1 MNHRAYLALAIP
13 LTISTMTTPLLG
25 AVDTAVVGQ
34 LPDPAYI
41 GGVAVGT
48 LIFNTLYWVFG
59 FLRVSTSAF
68 AAQAN
73 GASDPVQGVLA
84 LSRPFL
90 LAVIVG
96 ICFILLQ
103 WPIEYGAL
111 LLISPDS
118 DVSRFAAEYFRIRI
132 WGAPFTLMNY
142 VILGWL
148 MGMAKIKESLFLQVL
163 MNVLNMILAILFVHV
178 FSFAVKGVATA
189 ALIAEVTAF
198 VLGLVIVLKASGFEW
213 KIPSIQELIDIQ
225 SMKKMFNVNKDLFIR
240 TICLLVVIN
249 MFTAKGASF
258 GTTFL
263 AANAVLFQIHYI
275 MAYFFEGL
283 ANASSIL
290 VGKAVGSN
298 DKDLYKK
305 TLTLSKQWSVITAFL
320 IACIYGLFQ
329 EQIIG
334 LFTNLPNVIDLSIE
348 YGTWL
353 IIYPFAACFG
363 LVIYGVFTGAT
374 EIAPVRNS
382 MFYAMIVYIIIQITA
397 TPIWHNHG
405 LWLAFIIYT
414 IGRSGFLI
422 MYTPRL
428 NKKLFHLVQGDRS
441 HGSPLKDHEDSPA
454 SQ

>member
-1 MNHRAYLALAIP
+1 MNHRTYLTLAIP

-34 LPDPAYI
+34 LSAPAYI
-41 GGVAVGT
+41 AGVAVGT

-73 GASDPVQGVLA
+73 GASDPDQGVLA

-90 LAVIVG
+90 LALIVG
-96 ICFILLQ
+96 VLFILLQ
-103 WPIEYGAL
+103 WPIEHTAL
-111 LLISPDS
+111 LVISPDA
-118 DVSRFAAEYFRIRI
+118 DVSRFAVEYFRIRI

-148 MGMAKIKESLFLQVL
+148 MGMAKIRESLCLQIL
-163 MNVLNMILAILFVHV
+163 TNVLNMLLAILFVHV
-178 FSFAVKGVATA
+178 FSFDVQGVATA
-189 ALIAEVTAF
+189 TLIAEVTAF
-198 VLGLVIVLKASGFEW
+198 ILGLFIILKVSPFKW
-213 KIPSIQELIDIQ
+213 KMPSIQALIDTN
-225 SMKKMFNVNKDLFIR
+225 STKRMFNVNKDLFIR

-258 GTTFL
+258 GTEFL

-275 MAYFFEGL
+275 MAYFFDGF

-298 DKDLYKK
+298 DKELFKK
-305 TLTLSKQWSVITAFL
+305 TLTLSRQWSIITAVI
-320 IACIYGLFQ
+320 IASLYALFQ
-329 EQIIG
+329 KQVIG
-334 LFTNLPNVIDLSIE
+334 LFTNLPDVIELSLA
-348 YGTWL
+348 YGVWL
-353 IIYPFAACFG
+353 IIYPFVACFG
-363 LVIYGVFTGAT
+363 LVLYGVFTGAT
-374 EIAPVRNS
+374 EIVPVRNS
-382 MFYAMIVYIIIQITA
+382 MIYAMVIYIIIQITA

-414 IGRSGFLI
+414 IGRSGFLV

-428 NKKLFHLVQGDRS
+428 NKKLVE
-441 HGSPLKDHEDSPA
+441 LKGEG
-454 SQ
+454 

>member
-1 MNHRAYLALAIP
+1 MNHRTYLTLAIP

-34 LPDPAYI
+34 LSAPAYI
-41 GGVAVGT
+41 AGVAVGT

-73 GASDPVQGVLA
+73 GASDPDQGVLA

-90 LAVIVG
+90 LALIVG
-96 ICFILLQ
+96 VLFILLQ
-103 WPIEYGAL
+103 WPIEHTAL
-111 LLISPDS
+111 LVISPDV
-118 DVSRFAAEYFRIRI
+118 DVSRFAVEYFRIRI

-148 MGMAKIKESLFLQVL
+148 MGMAKIRESLCLQIL
-163 MNVLNMILAILFVHV
+163 TNVLNMLLAILFVHV
-178 FSFAVKGVATA
+178 FSFDVQGVATA
-189 ALIAEVTAF
+189 TLIAEVTAF
-198 VLGLVIVLKASGFEW
+198 ILGLFIILKVSPFKW
-213 KIPSIQELIDIQ
+213 KMPSIQALIDTN
-225 SMKKMFNVNKDLFIR
+225 STKRMFNVNKDLFIR

-258 GTTFL
+258 GTEFL

-275 MAYFFEGL
+275 MAYFFDGF

-298 DKDLYKK
+298 DKELFKK
-305 TLTLSKQWSVITAFL
+305 TLTLSRKWSIITAVI
-320 IACIYGLFQ
+320 IASLYALFQ
-329 EQIIG
+329 KQVIG
-334 LFTNLPNVIDLSIE
+334 LFTNLPDVIELSLT
-348 YGTWL
+348 YGVWL
-353 IIYPFAACFG
+353 IIYPFVACFG
-363 LVIYGVFTGAT
+363 LVLYGVFTGAT

-382 MFYAMIVYIIIQITA
+382 MIYAMVVYIIIQITA

-414 IGRSGFLI
+414 IGRSGFLV

-428 NKKLFHLVQGDRS
+428 NKKLVE
-441 HGSPLKDHEDSPA
+441 LKGEG
-454 SQ
+454 

>member
-1 MNHRAYLALAIP
+1 MNHRTYLTLAIP

-34 LPDPAYI
+34 LPAPAYI

-73 GASDPVQGVLA
+73 GASDPDQGVLA

-96 ICFILLQ
+96 VLFILLQ
-103 WPIEYGAL
+103 WPIEHAAL
-111 LLISPDS
+111 LVISPDA
-118 DVSRFAAEYFRIRI
+118 DVSRFAVEYFRIRI

-148 MGMAKIKESLFLQVL
+148 MGMAKIKESLCLQIL
-163 MNVLNMILAILFVHV
+163 TNVLNMLLAILFVHV
-178 FSFAVKGVATA
+178 FSFDVQGVATA
-189 ALIAEVTAF
+189 TLIAEVTAF
-198 VLGLVIVLKASGFEW
+198 ILGVFIILKASPFKW
-213 KIPSIQELIDIQ
+213 KMPSIQALMDTN

-258 GTTFL
+258 GTEFL

-275 MAYFFEGL
+275 MAYFFDGF

-298 DKDLYKK
+298 DKELYKK
-305 TLTLSKQWSVITAFL
+305 ILTLSRQWSVITAVT
-320 IACIYGLFQ
+320 IASLYALFQ
-329 EQIIG
+329 EQVIG
-334 LFTNLPNVIDLSIE
+334 LFTNLPDVIELSLT
-348 YGTWL
+348 YGVWL
-353 IIYPFAACFG
+353 IIYPFVACFG
-363 LVIYGVFTGAT
+363 LVLYGVFTGAT

-382 MFYAMIVYIIIQITA
+382 MIYAMIVYIIIQITA

-414 IGRSGFLI
+414 MGRSGFLV
-422 MYTPRL
+422 MYTPQL
-428 NKKLFHLVQGDRS
+428 NKKLLQ
-441 HGSPLKDHEDSPA
+441 LKGEG
-454 SQ
+454 

>member
-1 MNHRAYLALAIP
+1 MNHRTYLTLAIP

-34 LPDPAYI
+34 LSAPAYI
-41 GGVAVGT
+41 AGVAVGT

-73 GASDPVQGVLA
+73 GASDPDQGVLA

-90 LAVIVG
+90 LALIVG
-96 ICFILLQ
+96 MLFILLQ
-103 WPIEYGAL
+103 WPIEHAAL
-111 LLISPDS
+111 LVISPDA
-118 DVSRFAAEYFRIRI
+118 DVSRFAVEYFRIRI
-132 WGAPFTLMNY
+132 WGAPFILMNY

-148 MGMAKIKESLFLQVL
+148 MGMAKIKESLCLQIL
-163 MNVLNMILAILFVHV
+163 TNVLNMLLAILFVHV
-178 FSFAVKGVATA
+178 FSFDVQGVATA
-189 ALIAEVTAF
+189 TLIAEVTAF
-198 VLGLVIVLKASGFEW
+198 ILGLFIILKVSPFKW
-213 KIPSIQELIDIQ
+213 KMPSIQALIDTN
-225 SMKKMFNVNKDLFIR
+225 STKRMFNVNKDLFIR

-258 GTTFL
+258 GTEFI

-275 MAYFFEGL
+275 MAYFFDGF

-298 DKDLYKK
+298 DKELFKK
-305 TLTLSKQWSVITAFL
+305 TLTLSRQWSIITAVI
-320 IACIYGLFQ
+320 IASLYALFQ
-329 EQIIG
+329 KQVVG
-334 LFTNLPNVIDLSIE
+334 LFTNLPDVIELSLT
-348 YGTWL
+348 YGVWL
-353 IIYPFAACFG
+353 IIYPFVACFG
-363 LVIYGVFTGAT
+363 LVLYGVFTGAT

-382 MFYAMIVYIIIQITA
+382 MIYAMVVYIIIQITA

-414 IGRSGFLI
+414 IGRSGFLV

-428 NKKLFHLVQGDRS
+428 NKKLVE
-441 HGSPLKDHEDSPA
+441 LKGEG
-454 SQ
+454 

>member
-1 MNHRAYLALAIP
+1 MNHRTYLTLAIP

-34 LPDPAYI
+34 LSAPAYI
-41 GGVAVGT
+41 AGVAVGT

-73 GASDPVQGVLA
+73 GASDPDQGVLA

-90 LAVIVG
+90 LALIVG
-96 ICFILLQ
+96 MLFILLQ
-103 WPIEYGAL
+103 WPIEHAAL
-111 LLISPDS
+111 LVISPDA
-118 DVSRFAAEYFRIRI
+118 DVSRFAVEYFRIRI

-148 MGMAKIKESLFLQVL
+148 MGMAKIKESLCLQIL
-163 MNVLNMILAILFVHV
+163 TNVLNMLLAILFVHV
-178 FSFAVKGVATA
+178 FSFDVQGVATA
-189 ALIAEVTAF
+189 TLIAEVTAF
-198 VLGLVIVLKASGFEW
+198 ILGLFIILKVSPFKW
-213 KIPSIQELIDIQ
+213 KMPSIQALIDTN
-225 SMKKMFNVNKDLFIR
+225 STKRMFNVNKDLFIR

-258 GTTFL
+258 GTEFL

-275 MAYFFEGL
+275 MAYFFDGF

-298 DKDLYKK
+298 DKELFKK
-305 TLTLSKQWSVITAFL
+305 TLTLSRQWSIITAVI
-320 IACIYGLFQ
+320 IASLYALFQ
-329 EQIIG
+329 KQVVG
-334 LFTNLPNVIDLSIE
+334 LFTNLPDVIELSLT
-348 YGTWL
+348 YGVWL
-353 IIYPFAACFG
+353 IIYPFVACFG
-363 LVIYGVFTGAT
+363 LVLYGVFTGAT

-382 MFYAMIVYIIIQITA
+382 MIYAMVVYIIIQITA

-414 IGRSGFLI
+414 IGRSGFLV

-428 NKKLFHLVQGDRS
+428 NKKLVE
-441 HGSPLKDHEDSPA
+441 LKGEG
-454 SQ
+454 

>member
-1 MNHRAYLALAIP
+1 MNHRAYLTLAIP

-34 LPDPAYI
+34 LPAPAYI

-73 GASDPVQGVLA
+73 GASDPDQGVLA
-84 LSRPFL
+84 LCRPFL

-96 ICFILLQ
+96 MLFILLQ
-103 WPIEYGAL
+103 WPIEHAAL
-111 LLISPDS
+111 LVISPDA
-118 DVSRFAAEYFRIRI
+118 DVSRFAVEYFRIRI

-148 MGMAKIKESLFLQVL
+148 MGLAKIKEALCLQIL
-163 MNVLNMILAILFVHV
+163 TNVLNMLLAILFVHV
-178 FSFAVKGVATA
+178 FSFDVQGVATA
-189 ALIAEVTAF
+189 TLIAEISAF
-198 VLGLVIVLKASGFEW
+198 ILGVFIVLKASSFEW
-213 KIPSIQELIDIQ
+213 KMPSIQSLMDTQ
-225 SMKKMFNVNKDLFIR
+225 SVKRMFNVNKDLFIR
-240 TICLLVVIN
+240 TICLLIVIN

-258 GTTFL
+258 GTEFL

-275 MAYFFEGL
+275 MAYLFDGF

-298 DKDLYKK
+298 DKELYKK
-305 TLTLSKQWSVITAFL
+305 TLTLSRQWSIITAFVISSL
-320 IACIYGLFQ
+320 YTFFQ
-329 EQIIG
+329 EPIIG
-334 LFTNLPNVIDLSIE
+334 LFTNLPSVIEISLK
-348 YGTWL
+348 YGPWL
-353 IIYPFAACFG
+353 IVYPFAACFG

-382 MFYAMIVYIIIQITA
+382 MIYATILYIIIQLTI

-405 LWLAFIIYT
+405 LWLAFITYT
-414 IGRSGFLI
+414 IGRSVFLI
-422 MYTPRL
+422 MYIPRL
-428 NKKLFHLVQGDRS
+428 NKKLLQSKELTVF
-441 HGSPLKDHEDSPA
+441 
-454 SQ
+454 

>member
-1 MNHRAYLALAIP
+1 
-13 LTISTMTTPLLG
+13 MTTPLLG

-34 LPDPAYI
+34 LSAPAYI
-41 GGVAVGT
+41 AGVAVGT

-73 GASDPVQGVLA
+73 GASDPDQGVLA

-90 LAVIVG
+90 LALIVG
-96 ICFILLQ
+96 MLFILLQ
-103 WPIEYGAL
+103 WPIEHAAL
-111 LLISPDS
+111 LVISPDA
-118 DVSRFAAEYFRIRI
+118 DVSRFAVEYFRIRI
-132 WGAPFTLMNY
+132 WGAPFILMNY

-148 MGMAKIKESLFLQVL
+148 MGMAKIKESLCLQIL
-163 MNVLNMILAILFVHV
+163 TNVLNMLLAILFVHV
-178 FSFAVKGVATA
+178 FSFDVQGVATA
-189 ALIAEVTAF
+189 TLIAEVTAF
-198 VLGLVIVLKASGFEW
+198 ILGLFIILKVSPFKW
-213 KIPSIQELIDIQ
+213 KMPSIQALIDTN
-225 SMKKMFNVNKDLFIR
+225 STKRMFNVNKDLFIR

-258 GTTFL
+258 GTEFL

-275 MAYFFEGL
+275 MAYFFDGF

-298 DKDLYKK
+298 DKELFKK
-305 TLTLSKQWSVITAFL
+305 TLTLSRQWSIITAVI
-320 IACIYGLFQ
+320 IASLYALFQ
-329 EQIIG
+329 KQVVG
-334 LFTNLPNVIDLSIE
+334 LFTNLPDVIELSLT
-348 YGTWL
+348 YGVWL
-353 IIYPFAACFG
+353 IIYPFVACFG
-363 LVIYGVFTGAT
+363 LVLYGVFTGAT

-382 MFYAMIVYIIIQITA
+382 MIYAMVVYIIIQITA

-414 IGRSGFLI
+414 IGRSGFLV

-428 NKKLFHLVQGDRS
+428 NKKLVE
-441 HGSPLKDHEDSPA
+441 LKGEG
-454 SQ
+454 

>member
-13 LTISTMTTPLLG
+13 LTISTMTQPLLG

-73 GASDPVQGVLA
+73 GASDPVQEVLA
-84 LSRPFL
+84 LSRPFA
-90 LAVIVG
+90 LALIVG
-96 ICFILLQ
+96 LIFILLQ
-103 WPIEYGAL
+103 WPIEYAAL
-111 LLISPDS
+111 SLIAPES
-118 DVSRFAAEYFRIRI
+118 DVSQFAAEYFRIRI

-148 MGMAKIKESLFLQVL
+148 MGMAKIKESLFLQVM
-163 MNVLNMILAILFVHV
+163 MNVLNMILAILFAHV
-178 FSFAVKGVATA
+178 FSFAVKGVAIAT
-189 ALIAEVTAF
+189 LISEMTAF
-198 VLGLVIVLKASGFEW
+198 LIGVMIVWKALPFKW
-213 KIPSIQELIDIQ
+213 KVPSVQSLIDTE
-225 SMKKMFNVNKDLFIR
+225 SMKKMFHVNKDLFIR

-258 GTTFL
+258 GTEFL

-275 MAYFFEGL
+275 MAYFFDGF

-298 DKDLYKK
+298 DEKLYKK
-305 TLTLSKQWSVITAFL
+305 ALTLSWQWSL
-320 IACIYGLFQ
+320 IIALIIASTYGLFQ

-334 LFTNLPNVIDLSIE
+334 LFTNLSSVIELSSK

-353 IIYPFAACFG
+353 IIYPIVACFG

-382 MFYAMIVYIIIQITA
+382 MFYAMIVFIIVQITV
-397 TPIWHNHG
+397 TPVWHNHG
-405 LWLAFIIYT
+405 LWLAFIVYT
-414 IGRSGFLI
+414 IGRSAFLV
-422 MYTPRL
+422 MYIPRL
-428 NKKLFHLVQGDRS
+428 NNKVLQQG
-441 HGSPLKDHEDSPA
+441 GS
-454 SQ
+454 

>member
-1 MNHRAYLALAIP
+1 MNHRTYLTLAIP

-34 LPDPAYI
+34 LPAPAYI

-73 GASDPVQGVLA
+73 GASDPDQGVLA

-90 LAVIVG
+90 LAIIVG
-96 ICFILLQ
+96 MFFILLQ
-103 WPIEYGAL
+103 WPIEHAAL
-111 LLISPDS
+111 LVISPDA
-118 DVSRFAAEYFRIRI
+118 DVSRFAVEYFRIRI

-148 MGMAKIKESLFLQVL
+148 MGMAKIKESLCLQIL
-163 MNVLNMILAILFVHV
+163 TNVLNMLLAILFVHV
-178 FSFAVKGVATA
+178 FSFDVQGVATA
-189 ALIAEVTAF
+189 TLIAEITAF
-198 VLGLVIVLKASGFEW
+198 ILGLFIILKASPFKW
-213 KIPSIQELIDIQ
+213 KMPSIQALMDAN
-225 SMKKMFNVNKDLFIR
+225 SMKRMFNVNKDLFIR
-240 TICLLVVIN
+240 TICLLIVIN

-258 GTTFL
+258 GTEFL

-275 MAYFFEGL
+275 MAYFFDGF

-298 DKDLYKK
+298 DKALFKK
-305 TLTLSKQWSVITAFL
+305 IFTLSRQWSVITAVI
-320 IACIYGLFQ
+320 IASLYALFQ
-329 EQIIG
+329 GQVIR
-334 LFTNLPNVIDLSIE
+334 LFTNLPNVIELSLT
-348 YGTWL
+348 YGVWL
-353 IIYPFAACFG
+353 IIYPFVACFG
-363 LVIYGVFTGAT
+363 LVLYGVFTGAT

-382 MFYAMIVYIIIQITA
+382 MIYAMIVYMIIQIAA

-414 IGRSGFLI
+414 IGRSGFLV

-428 NKKLFHLVQGDRS
+428 NKKLLQ
-441 HGSPLKDHEDSPA
+441 LKEEI
-454 SQ
+454 

>member
-1 MNHRAYLALAIP
+1 MNHRTYLTLAIP

-34 LPDPAYI
+34 LSAPAYI
-41 GGVAVGT
+41 AGVAVGT

-73 GASDPVQGVLA
+73 GASDPDQGVLA

-90 LAVIVG
+90 LALIVG
-96 ICFILLQ
+96 MLFILLQ
-103 WPIEYGAL
+103 WPIEHAAL
-111 LLISPDS
+111 LVISPDA
-118 DVSRFAAEYFRIRI
+118 DVSRFAVEYFRIRI
-132 WGAPFTLMNY
+132 WGAPFILMNY

-148 MGMAKIKESLFLQVL
+148 MGMAKIKESLCLQIL
-163 MNVLNMILAILFVHV
+163 TNVLNMLLAILFVHV
-178 FSFAVKGVATA
+178 FSFDVQGVATA
-189 ALIAEVTAF
+189 TLIAEVTAF
-198 VLGLVIVLKASGFEW
+198 ILGLFIILKVSPFKW
-213 KIPSIQELIDIQ
+213 KMPSIQALIDTN
-225 SMKKMFNVNKDLFIR
+225 STKRMFNVNKDLFIR

-258 GTTFL
+258 GTEFL

-275 MAYFFEGL
+275 MAYFFDGF

-298 DKDLYKK
+298 DKELFKK
-305 TLTLSKQWSVITAFL
+305 TLTLSRQWSIITAVI
-320 IACIYGLFQ
+320 IASLYALFQ
-329 EQIIG
+329 KQVVG
-334 LFTNLPNVIDLSIE
+334 LFTNLPDVIELSLT
-348 YGTWL
+348 YGVWL
-353 IIYPFAACFG
+353 IIYPFVACFG
-363 LVIYGVFTGAT
+363 LVLYGVFTGAT

-382 MFYAMIVYIIIQITA
+382 MIYAMVVYIIIQITA

-414 IGRSGFLI
+414 IGRSGFLV

-428 NKKLFHLVQGDRS
+428 NKNW
-441 HGSPLKDHEDSPA
+441 
-454 SQ
+454 

>member
-73 GASDPVQGVLA
+73 GASDPAQGVLA

-90 LAVIVG
+90 IAVIVG

-103 WPIEYGAL
+103 WPIEYAAL
-111 LLISPDS
+111 TMIAPDS
-118 DVSRFAAEYFRIRI
+118 DVSRFAVEYFRIRI

-148 MGMAKIKESLFLQVL
+148 MGMAKIKESLFLQVF
-163 MNVLNMILAILFVHV
+163 MNVLNMSLAILFVHV

-189 ALIAEVTAF
+189 TLIAEITAF
-198 VLGLVIVLKASGFEW
+198 ILGLFIVFKASPFKW
-213 KIPSIQELIDIQ
+213 KIPSIQTLIDTQ
-225 SMKKMFNVNKDLFIR
+225 SMKKMVNVNKDLFIR

-258 GTTFL
+258 GTEFL

-275 MAYFFEGL
+275 MAYFFDGF

-298 DKDLYKK
+298 DKKSYKK
-305 TLTLSKQWSVITAFL
+305 ILSLSRQWSVITAFI
-320 IACIYGLFQ
+320 IASIYGLLQ
-329 EQIIG
+329 EQIIE
-334 LFTNLPNVIDLSIE
+334 LFTNLPSVIELSTK
-348 YGTWL
+348 YGVWL

-382 MFYAMIVYIIIQITA
+382 MIYAMIIYIIIQITV

-414 IGRSGFLI
+414 IGRSGFLVL
-422 MYTPRL
+422 YTPRL
-428 NKKLFHLVQGDRS
+428 NKKLWHLKEGV
-441 HGSPLKDHEDSPA
+441 
-454 SQ
+454 

>member
-1 MNHRAYLALAIP
+1 MNHRTYLTLAIP

-34 LPDPAYI
+34 LPAPAYI
-41 GGVAVGT
+41 AGVAVGT

-73 GASDPVQGVLA
+73 GANNPDQGVLA

-96 ICFILLQ
+96 MLFILLQ
-103 WPIEYGAL
+103 RPIERAAL
-111 LLISPDS
+111 LVISPDS
-118 DVSRFAAEYFRIRI
+118 YVSRFTVEYFRIRI

-148 MGMAKIKESLFLQVL
+148 MGMAKIKESLCLQIL
-163 MNVLNMILAILFVHV
+163 TNVLNMVLAILFVHV
-178 FSFAVKGVATA
+178 FSFDVQGVATA
-189 ALIAEVTAF
+189 TLIAEVTAF
-198 VLGLVIVLKASGFEW
+198 ILGLVIILKASPFKW
-213 KIPSIQELIDIQ
+213 KMPSIQALMDTDA
-225 SMKKMFNVNKDLFIR
+225 MKRMFNVNKDLFIR

-258 GTTFL
+258 GTEFL

-275 MAYFFEGL
+275 MAYFFDGF

-298 DKDLYKK
+298 DKELYKK
-305 TLTLSKQWSVITAFL
+305 ILTLSRQWSVITAVT
-320 IACIYGLFQ
+320 IASLYALFQ
-329 EQIIG
+329 EQVIG
-334 LFTNLPNVIDLSIE
+334 LFTNLPDVIELSLT
-348 YGTWL
+348 YGVWL
-353 IIYPFAACFG
+353 IIYPFVACFG
-363 LVIYGVFTGAT
+363 LVLYGVFTGAT

-382 MFYAMIVYIIIQITA
+382 MIYAMVVYIIIQITA

-414 IGRSGFLI
+414 IGRSGFLV

-428 NKKLFHLVQGDRS
+428 NKKLLE
-441 HGSPLKDHEDSPA
+441 LKGEG
-454 SQ
+454 

>member
-1 MNHRAYLALAIP
+1 MNHRTYLTLAIP

-34 LPDPAYI
+34 LSAPAYI
-41 GGVAVGT
+41 AGVAVGT

-73 GASDPVQGVLA
+73 GASDPDQGVLA

-90 LAVIVG
+90 LALIVG
-96 ICFILLQ
+96 MLFILLQ
-103 WPIEYGAL
+103 WPIEHAAL
-111 LLISPDS
+111 LVISPDA
-118 DVSRFAAEYFRIRI
+118 DVSRFAVEYFRIRI
-132 WGAPFTLMNY
+132 WGAPFILMNY

-148 MGMAKIKESLFLQVL
+148 MGMAKIKESLCLQIL
-163 MNVLNMILAILFVHV
+163 TNVLNMLLAILFVHV
-178 FSFAVKGVATA
+178 FSFDVQGVATA
-189 ALIAEVTAF
+189 TLIAEVTAF
-198 VLGLVIVLKASGFEW
+198 ILGLFIILKVSPFKW
-213 KIPSIQELIDIQ
+213 KMPSIQALIDTN
-225 SMKKMFNVNKDLFIR
+225 STKRMFNVNKDLFIR

-258 GTTFL
+258 GTEFL

-275 MAYFFEGL
+275 MAYFFDGF

-298 DKDLYKK
+298 DKELFKK
-305 TLTLSKQWSVITAFL
+305 TLTLSRQWSIITAVI
-320 IACIYGLFQ
+320 IASLYVLFQ
-329 EQIIG
+329 KQVIG
-334 LFTNLPNVIDLSIE
+334 LFTNLPDVIELSLT
-348 YGTWL
+348 YGVWL
-353 IIYPFAACFG
+353 IIYPFVACFG
-363 LVIYGVFTGAT
+363 LVLYGVFTGAT

-382 MFYAMIVYIIIQITA
+382 MIYAMVVYIIIQITA

-414 IGRSGFLI
+414 IGRSGFLV

-428 NKKLFHLVQGDRS
+428 NKKLVE
-441 HGSPLKDHEDSPA
+441 LKGEG
-454 SQ
+454 

>member
-1 MNHRAYLALAIP
+1 MNHRTYLTLAIP

-34 LPDPAYI
+34 LSAPAYI
-41 GGVAVGT
+41 AGVAVGT

-73 GASDPVQGVLA
+73 GASDPDQGVLA

-90 LAVIVG
+90 LALIVG
-96 ICFILLQ
+96 MLFILLQ
-103 WPIEYGAL
+103 WPIEHAAL
-111 LLISPDS
+111 LVISPDA
-118 DVSRFAAEYFRIRI
+118 DVSRFAVEYFRIRI
-132 WGAPFTLMNY
+132 WGAPFILMNY

-148 MGMAKIKESLFLQVL
+148 MGMAKVKESLCLQIL
-163 MNVLNMILAILFVHV
+163 TNVLNMLLAILFVHV
-178 FSFAVKGVATA
+178 FSFDVQGVATA
-189 ALIAEVTAF
+189 TLIAEVTAF
-198 VLGLVIVLKASGFEW
+198 ILGLFIILKVSPFKW
-213 KIPSIQELIDIQ
+213 KMPSIQALIDTN
-225 SMKKMFNVNKDLFIR
+225 STKRMFNVNKDLFIR

-258 GTTFL
+258 GTEFL

-275 MAYFFEGL
+275 MAYFFDGF

-298 DKDLYKK
+298 DKELFKK
-305 TLTLSKQWSVITAFL
+305 TLTLSRQWSIITAVI
-320 IACIYGLFQ
+320 IASLYALFQ
-329 EQIIG
+329 KQVVG
-334 LFTNLPNVIDLSIE
+334 LFTNLPDVIELSLT
-348 YGTWL
+348 YGVWL
-353 IIYPFAACFG
+353 IIYPFVACFG
-363 LVIYGVFTGAT
+363 LVLYGVFTGAT

-382 MFYAMIVYIIIQITA
+382 MIYAMVVYIIIQITA

-414 IGRSGFLI
+414 IGRSGFLV

-428 NKKLFHLVQGDRS
+428 NKKLVE
-441 HGSPLKDHEDSPA
+441 LKGEG
-454 SQ
+454 

>member
-1 MNHRAYLALAIP
+1 MNHRTYLTLAIP

-34 LPDPAYI
+34 LSAPAYI
-41 GGVAVGT
+41 AGVAVGT

-73 GASDPVQGVLA
+73 GASDPDQGVLA

-90 LAVIVG
+90 LALIVG
-96 ICFILLQ
+96 MLFILLQ
-103 WPIEYGAL
+103 WPIEHAAL
-111 LLISPDS
+111 LVISPDA
-118 DVSRFAAEYFRIRI
+118 DVSRFAVEYFRIRI
-132 WGAPFTLMNY
+132 WGAPFILMNY

-148 MGMAKIKESLFLQVL
+148 MGMAKIKESLCLQIL
-163 MNVLNMILAILFVHV
+163 TNVLNMLLAILFVHV
-178 FSFAVKGVATA
+178 FSFDVQGVATA
-189 ALIAEVTAF
+189 TLIAEVTAF
-198 VLGLVIVLKASGFEW
+198 ILGLFIILKVSPFKW
-213 KIPSIQELIDIQ
+213 KMPSIQALIDTN
-225 SMKKMFNVNKDLFIR
+225 STKRMFNVNKDLFIR

-258 GTTFL
+258 GTEFL

-275 MAYFFEGL
+275 MAYFFDGF

-298 DKDLYKK
+298 DKELFKK
-305 TLTLSKQWSVITAFL
+305 TLTLSRQWSIITAVI
-320 IACIYGLFQ
+320 IASLYALFQ
-329 EQIIG
+329 KQVVG
-334 LFTNLPNVIDLSIE
+334 LFTNLPDVIELSLT
-348 YGTWL
+348 YGVWL
-353 IIYPFAACFG
+353 IIYPFVACFG
-363 LVIYGVFTGAT
+363 LVLYGVFTGAT

-382 MFYAMIVYIIIQITA
+382 MIYAMVVYIIIQITA

-405 LWLAFIIYT
+405 LWLAFITYT
-414 IGRSGFLI
+414 IGRSGFLV

-428 NKKLFHLVQGDRS
+428 NKKLVE
-441 HGSPLKDHEDSPA
+441 LKGEG
-454 SQ
+454 

>member
-1 MNHRAYLALAIP
+1 
-13 LTISTMTTPLLG
+13 MTTPLLG

-73 GASDPVQGVLA
+73 GASDPAQGVLA

-90 LAVIVG
+90 IAVIVG

-103 WPIEYGAL
+103 WPIEYAAL
-111 LLISPDS
+111 TMIAPDS
-118 DVSRFAAEYFRIRI
+118 DVSRFAVEYFRIRI

-148 MGMAKIKESLFLQVL
+148 MGMAKIKESLFLQVF
-163 MNVLNMILAILFVHV
+163 MNVLNMSLAILFVHV

-189 ALIAEVTAF
+189 TLIAEITAF
-198 VLGLVIVLKASGFEW
+198 VLGLFIVFKASPFKW
-213 KIPSIQELIDIQ
+213 KIPSIQTLIDTQ
-225 SMKKMFNVNKDLFIR
+225 SMKKMVNVNKDLFIR

-258 GTTFL
+258 GTEFL

-275 MAYFFEGL
+275 MAYFFDGF

-298 DKDLYKK
+298 DKKLYKK
-305 TLTLSKQWSVITAFL
+305 TLSLSRQWSVITAFI
-320 IACIYGLFQ
+320 IASIYGLFQ
-329 EQIIG
+329 EQIIE
-334 LFTNLPNVIDLSIE
+334 LFTNLPSVIELSTK
-348 YGTWL
+348 YGAWL

-382 MFYAMIVYIIIQITA
+382 MIYAMIIYIIIQITV

-405 LWLAFIIYT
+405 LWLAFIVYT
-414 IGRSGFLI
+414 IGRSGFLV
-422 MYTPRL
+422 MYTPRI
-428 NKKLFHLVQGDRS
+428 NKKLFQ
-441 HGSPLKDHEDSPA
+441 LKEGV
-454 SQ
+454 

>member
-34 LPDPAYI
+34 LPNPAYI

-73 GASDPVQGVLA
+73 GASDPNQGILA

-90 LAVIVG
+90 LAVVVG

-103 WPIEYGAL
+103 WPIENLAL
-111 LLISPDS
+111 ILFSSDS
-118 DVSRFAAEYFRIRI
+118 DVTKFATEYFRIRI

-163 MNVLNMILAILFVHV
+163 MNVLNMMLAILFVHV
-178 FSFAVKGVATA
+178 FSFAVKGVAAA

-198 VLGLVIVLKASGFEW
+198 ILGLFIILKASPFVW
-213 KIPSIQELIDIQ
+213 RFPSVQDLIDTQ

-258 GTTFL
+258 GTDIL
-263 AANAVLFQIHYI
+263 AANAILFQIHYI
-275 MAYFFEGL
+275 MAYLFEGF
-283 ANASSIL
+283 ANATSIL

-298 DKDLYKK
+298 NQELFKR
-305 TLTLSKQWSVITAFL
+305 TLTLSKQWSVITAVV
-320 IACIYGLFQ
+320 IACVYGLFQ
-329 EQIIG
+329 EQIIA
-334 LFTNLPNVIDLSIE
+334 LFTNLPSIIE
-348 YGTWL
+348 ISTQYGMW
-353 IIYPFAACFG
+353 IILYPFAACFG

-382 MFYAMIVYIIIQITA
+382 MIYAMIVYILLQTTV

-405 LWLAFIIYT
+405 LWLAFIVYT

-422 MYTPRL
+422 IYTPRL
-428 NKKLFHLVQGDRS
+428 NHKLFGTKNMKNAL
-441 HGSPLKDHEDSPA
+441 
-454 SQ
+454 

>member
-1 MNHRAYLALAIP
+1 MNHRTYLTLAIP

-34 LPDPAYI
+34 LSAPAYI
-41 GGVAVGT
+41 AGVAVGT

-73 GASDPVQGVLA
+73 GASDPDQGVLA

-90 LAVIVG
+90 LALIVG
-96 ICFILLQ
+96 MLFILLQ
-103 WPIEYGAL
+103 WPIEHAAL
-111 LLISPDS
+111 LVISPDA
-118 DVSRFAAEYFRIRI
+118 DVSRFAVEYFRIRI
-132 WGAPFTLMNY
+132 WGAPFILMNY

-148 MGMAKIKESLFLQVL
+148 MGMAKIKESLCLQIL
-163 MNVLNMILAILFVHV
+163 TNVLNMLLAILFVHV
-178 FSFAVKGVATA
+178 FSFDVQGVATA
-189 ALIAEVTAF
+189 TLIAEVTAF
-198 VLGLVIVLKASGFEW
+198 ILGLFIILKVSPFKW
-213 KIPSIQELIDIQ
+213 KMPSVQALIDTN
-225 SMKKMFNVNKDLFIR
+225 STKRMFNVNKDLFIR

-258 GTTFL
+258 GTEFL

-275 MAYFFEGL
+275 MAYFFDGF

-298 DKDLYKK
+298 DKELFKK
-305 TLTLSKQWSVITAFL
+305 TLTLSRQWSIITAVI
-320 IACIYGLFQ
+320 IASLYALFQ
-329 EQIIG
+329 KQVVG
-334 LFTNLPNVIDLSIE
+334 LFTNLPDVIELSLT
-348 YGTWL
+348 YGVWL
-353 IIYPFAACFG
+353 IIYPFVACFG
-363 LVIYGVFTGAT
+363 LVLYGVFTGAT

-382 MFYAMIVYIIIQITA
+382 MIYAMVVYIIIQITA

-414 IGRSGFLI
+414 IGRSGFLV
-422 MYTPRL
+422 MCTPRL
-428 NKKLFHLVQGDRS
+428 NKKLVE
-441 HGSPLKDHEDSPA
+441 LKGEG
-454 SQ
+454 

>member
-1 MNHRAYLALAIP
+1 MNHRTYLTLAIP

-34 LPDPAYI
+34 LPAPAYI
-41 GGVAVGT
+41 AGVTVGT

-73 GASDPVQGVLA
+73 GASDPDQGVLA

-96 ICFILLQ
+96 MLFILLQ
-103 WPIEYGAL
+103 WPIERAAL
-111 LLISPDS
+111 LVISPDA
-118 DVSRFAAEYFRIRI
+118 DVSSFAVEYFRIRI

-148 MGMAKIKESLFLQVL
+148 MGMAKIKESLCLQIL
-163 MNVLNMILAILFVHV
+163 TNVLNMVLAILFVHA
-178 FSFAVKGVATA
+178 FSFGVQGVATA
-189 ALIAEVTAF
+189 TLIAEITAF
-198 VLGLVIVLKASGFEW
+198 VLGLFIIVKASPFKW
-213 KIPSIQELIDIQ
+213 KTPSIQALMDTD
-225 SMKKMFNVNKDLFIR
+225 SMKRMFNVNKDLFIR

-258 GTTFL
+258 GTEFL

-275 MAYFFEGL
+275 MAYFFDGF

-290 VGKAVGSN
+290 VGKAVGAN
-298 DKDLYKK
+298 DKGLYKK
-305 TLTLSKQWSVITAFL
+305 TFSLSRQWSIITAFVISSL
-320 IACIYGLFQ
+320 YAFFQ
-329 EQIIG
+329 EPIIG
-334 LFTNLPNVIDLSIE
+334 LFTNLPSVIEISVK

-363 LVIYGVFTGAT
+363 LVLYGVFTGAT

-382 MFYAMIVYIIIQITA
+382 MIYATVLYIIIQLIV

-428 NKKLFHLVQGDRS
+428 NKKMLQ
-441 HGSPLKDHEDSPA
+441 PKELKVS
-454 SQ
+454 

>member
-1 MNHRAYLALAIP
+1 MNHRAYLTLAIP

-73 GASDPVQGVLA
+73 GASDPAQGVLA

-90 LAVIVG
+90 IAIIVG
-96 ICFILLQ
+96 MCFILLQ
-103 WPIEYGAL
+103 WPIEYAAL
-111 LLISPDS
+111 TLIAPDS
-118 DVSRFAAEYFRIRI
+118 DVSKFAVEYFRIRI

-189 ALIAEVTAF
+189 TLIAEIIAF
-198 VLGLVIVLKASGFEW
+198 VLGLFIVFKASPFKW
-213 KIPSIQELIDIQ
+213 KMPSIQTLIDTQ
-225 SMKKMFNVNKDLFIR
+225 SMKKMVNVNKDLFIR

-258 GTTFL
+258 GTEFL

-275 MAYFFEGL
+275 MAYFFDGF

-298 DKDLYKK
+298 DKKLYKK
-305 TLTLSKQWSVITAFL
+305 TLSLSRQWSVITAFT
-320 IACIYGLFQ
+320 IASIYGLFQ
-329 EQIIG
+329 EQIIE
-334 LFTNLPNVIDLSIE
+334 LFTNLPSVIELSTT
-348 YGTWL
+348 YGAWL
-353 IIYPFAACFG
+353 MIYPFAACFG

-382 MFYAMIVYIIIQITA
+382 MIYAMIIYIIIQITV

-414 IGRSGFLI
+414 IGRSGFLVL
-422 MYTPRL
+422 YTPKL
-428 NKKLFHLVQGDRS
+428 NKKLWHLKEGV
-441 HGSPLKDHEDSPA
+441 
-454 SQ
+454 

>member
-1 MNHRAYLALAIP
+1 MNHRTYLTLAIP

-34 LPDPAYI
+34 LPAPAYI

-73 GASDPVQGVLA
+73 GASDPDQGVLA

-96 ICFILLQ
+96 LLFILLQ
-103 WPIEYGAL
+103 WPIEHAAL
-111 LLISPDS
+111 LVISPDA
-118 DVSRFAAEYFRIRI
+118 DVSRFAVEYFRIRI

-148 MGMAKIKESLFLQVL
+148 MGMAKIKESLCLQIL
-163 MNVLNMILAILFVHV
+163 TNVLNMFLAILFVHV
-178 FSFAVKGVATA
+178 FSFDVQGVATA
-189 ALIAEVTAF
+189 TLIAEVTAF
-198 VLGLVIVLKASGFEW
+198 ILGVFIILKASPFKW
-213 KIPSIQELIDIQ
+213 KMPSIQVLMDTN
-225 SMKKMFNVNKDLFIR
+225 SMKRMFNVNKDLFIR

-258 GTTFL
+258 GTEFL

-275 MAYFFEGL
+275 MAYFFDGF

-298 DKDLYKK
+298 DKELYKK
-305 TLTLSKQWSVITAFL
+305 ILTLSRQWSVITAVT
-320 IACIYGLFQ
+320 IASLYALFQ
-329 EQIIG
+329 EQVIG
-334 LFTNLPNVIDLSIE
+334 LFTNLPDVIELSLT
-348 YGTWL
+348 YGVWL
-353 IIYPFAACFG
+353 IIYPFVACFG
-363 LVIYGVFTGAT
+363 LVLYGVFTGAT

-382 MFYAMIVYIIIQITA
+382 MIYAMIVYIIIQITA

-414 IGRSGFLI
+414 IGRSGFLV
-422 MYTPRL
+422 MYTPQL
-428 NKKLFHLVQGDRS
+428 NKKLLQ
-441 HGSPLKDHEDSPA
+441 LKGGG
-454 SQ
+454 

>member
-1 MNHRAYLALAIP
+1 MNHRTYLTLAIP

-34 LPDPAYI
+34 LSAPAYI
-41 GGVAVGT
+41 AGVAVGT

-73 GASDPVQGVLA
+73 GASDPDQGVLA

-90 LAVIVG
+90 LALIVG
-96 ICFILLQ
+96 VLFILLQ
-103 WPIEYGAL
+103 WPIEHTAL
-111 LLISPDS
+111 LVISPDV
-118 DVSRFAAEYFRIRI
+118 DVSRFAVEYFRIRI

-148 MGMAKIKESLFLQVL
+148 MGMAKIRESLCLQIL
-163 MNVLNMILAILFVHV
+163 TNVLNMLLAILFVHV
-178 FSFAVKGVATA
+178 FSFDVQGVATA
-189 ALIAEVTAF
+189 TLIAEVTAF
-198 VLGLVIVLKASGFEW
+198 ILGLFIILKVSPFKW
-213 KIPSIQELIDIQ
+213 KMPSIQALIDTN
-225 SMKKMFNVNKDLFIR
+225 STKRMFNVNKDLFIR

-258 GTTFL
+258 GTEFL

-275 MAYFFEGL
+275 MAYFFDGF

-298 DKDLYKK
+298 DKELFKK
-305 TLTLSKQWSVITAFL
+305 TLTLSRQWSIITAVI
-320 IACIYGLFQ
+320 IASLYALFQ
-329 EQIIG
+329 KQVIG
-334 LFTNLPNVIDLSIE
+334 LFTNLPDVIELSLT
-348 YGTWL
+348 YGVWL
-353 IIYPFAACFG
+353 IIYPFVACFG
-363 LVIYGVFTGAT
+363 LVLYGVFTGAT

-382 MFYAMIVYIIIQITA
+382 MIYAMIVYIIIQITA

-414 IGRSGFLI
+414 IGRSGFLV
-422 MYTPRL
+422 MYTPQL
-428 NKKLFHLVQGDRS
+428 NKKLLQ
-441 HGSPLKDHEDSPA
+441 LKGEG
-454 SQ
+454 

>member
-1 MNHRAYLALAIP
+1 MNHRTYLTLAIP

-34 LPDPAYI
+34 LSAPAYI
-41 GGVAVGT
+41 AGVAVGT

-73 GASDPVQGVLA
+73 GASDPDQGVLA

-90 LAVIVG
+90 LALIVG
-96 ICFILLQ
+96 VLFILLQ
-103 WPIEYGAL
+103 WPIEHTAL
-111 LLISPDS
+111 LVISPDV
-118 DVSRFAAEYFRIRI
+118 DVSRFAVEYFRIRI

-148 MGMAKIKESLFLQVL
+148 MGMAKIRESLCLQIL
-163 MNVLNMILAILFVHV
+163 TNVLNMLLAILFVHV
-178 FSFAVKGVATA
+178 FSFDVQGVATA
-189 ALIAEVTAF
+189 TLIAEVTAF
-198 VLGLVIVLKASGFEW
+198 ILGLFIILKVSPFKW
-213 KIPSIQELIDIQ
+213 KMPSIQALIDTN
-225 SMKKMFNVNKDLFIR
+225 STKRMFNVNKDLFIR

-258 GTTFL
+258 GTEFL

-275 MAYFFEGL
+275 MAYFFDGF

-298 DKDLYKK
+298 DKELFKK
-305 TLTLSKQWSVITAFL
+305 TLTLSRQWSIITAVI
-320 IACIYGLFQ
+320 IASLYALFQ
-329 EQIIG
+329 KQVVG
-334 LFTNLPNVIDLSIE
+334 LFTNLPDVIELSLT
-348 YGTWL
+348 YGVWL
-353 IIYPFAACFG
+353 IIYPFVACFG
-363 LVIYGVFTGAT
+363 LVLYGVFTGAT

-382 MFYAMIVYIIIQITA
+382 MIYAMVVYIIIQITA

-414 IGRSGFLI
+414 IGRSGFLV

-428 NKKLFHLVQGDRS
+428 NKKLVE
-441 HGSPLKDHEDSPA
+441 LKGEG
-454 SQ
+454 

>member
-1 MNHRAYLALAIP
+1 MNHRTYLTLAIP

-34 LPDPAYI
+34 LPAPAYI

-73 GASDPVQGVLA
+73 GASDPDQGVLA

-96 ICFILLQ
+96 LLFILLQ
-103 WPIEYGAL
+103 WPIEHAAL
-111 LLISPDS
+111 LVISPDA
-118 DVSRFAAEYFRIRI
+118 DVSRFAVEYFRIRI

-148 MGMAKIKESLFLQVL
+148 MGMAKIKESLCLQIL
-163 MNVLNMILAILFVHV
+163 TNVLNMFLAILFVHV
-178 FSFAVKGVATA
+178 FSFDVQGVATA
-189 ALIAEVTAF
+189 TLIAEVTAF
-198 VLGLVIVLKASGFEW
+198 ILGVFIILKASPFKW
-213 KIPSIQELIDIQ
+213 KMPSIQALMDTN
-225 SMKKMFNVNKDLFIR
+225 SMKRMFNVNKDLFIR

-258 GTTFL
+258 GTEFL

-275 MAYFFEGL
+275 MAYFFDGF

-298 DKDLYKK
+298 DKELYKK
-305 TLTLSKQWSVITAFL
+305 ILTLSRQWSVITAVT
-320 IACIYGLFQ
+320 IASLYALFQ
-329 EQIIG
+329 EQVIG
-334 LFTNLPNVIDLSIE
+334 LFTNLPDVIELSLT
-348 YGTWL
+348 YGVWL
-353 IIYPFAACFG
+353 IIYPFVACFG
-363 LVIYGVFTGAT
+363 LVLYGVFTGAT

-382 MFYAMIVYIIIQITA
+382 MIYAMIVYIIIQITA
-397 TPIWHNHG
+397 TLIWHNHG

-414 IGRSGFLI
+414 MGRSGFLV
-422 MYTPRL
+422 MYTPQL
-428 NKKLFHLVQGDRS
+428 NKKLLQ
-441 HGSPLKDHEDSPA
+441 LKGEG
-454 SQ
+454 

>member
-1 MNHRAYLALAIP
+1 MNHRTYLTLAIP

-34 LPDPAYI
+34 LSAPAYI
-41 GGVAVGT
+41 AGVAVGT

-73 GASDPVQGVLA
+73 GASDPDQGVLA

-90 LAVIVG
+90 LALIVG
-96 ICFILLQ
+96 VLFILLQ
-103 WPIEYGAL
+103 WPIEHTAL
-111 LLISPDS
+111 LVISPDV
-118 DVSRFAAEYFRIRI
+118 DVSRFAVEYFRIRI

-148 MGMAKIKESLFLQVL
+148 MGMAKIRESLCLQIL
-163 MNVLNMILAILFVHV
+163 TNVLNMLLAILFVHV
-178 FSFAVKGVATA
+178 FSFDVQGVATA
-189 ALIAEVTAF
+189 TLIAEVTAF
-198 VLGLVIVLKASGFEW
+198 ILGLFIILKVSPFKW
-213 KIPSIQELIDIQ
+213 KMPSIQALIDTN
-225 SMKKMFNVNKDLFIR
+225 STKRMFNVNKDLFIR

-258 GTTFL
+258 GTEFL

-275 MAYFFEGL
+275 MAYFFDGF

-298 DKDLYKK
+298 DKELFKK
-305 TLTLSKQWSVITAFL
+305 TLTLSRQWSIITAVI
-320 IACIYGLFQ
+320 IASLYALFQ
-329 EQIIG
+329 KQVIG
-334 LFTNLPNVIDLSIE
+334 LFTNLPDVIELSLA
-348 YGTWL
+348 YGVWL
-353 IIYPFAACFG
+353 IIYPFVACFG
-363 LVIYGVFTGAT
+363 LVLYGVFTGAT
-374 EIAPVRNS
+374 EIVPVRNS
-382 MFYAMIVYIIIQITA
+382 MIYAMVIYIIIQITA

-414 IGRSGFLI
+414 IGRSGFLV

-428 NKKLFHLVQGDRS
+428 NKKLVE
-441 HGSPLKDHEDSPA
+441 LKGEG
-454 SQ
+454 

>member
-1 MNHRAYLALAIP
+1 MNHRTYLTLAIP

-34 LPDPAYI
+34 LPAPAYI

-73 GASDPVQGVLA
+73 GASDPDQGVLA

-96 ICFILLQ
+96 LLFILLQ
-103 WPIEYGAL
+103 WPIEHAAL
-111 LLISPDS
+111 LVISPDA
-118 DVSRFAAEYFRIRI
+118 DVSRFAVEYFRIRI

-148 MGMAKIKESLFLQVL
+148 MGMAKIKESLCLQIL
-163 MNVLNMILAILFVHV
+163 TNVLNMLLAILFVHV
-178 FSFAVKGVATA
+178 FSFDVQGVATA
-189 ALIAEVTAF
+189 TLIAEVTAF
-198 VLGLVIVLKASGFEW
+198 ILGVFIILKASPFKW
-213 KIPSIQELIDIQ
+213 KMPSIQVLMDTN
-225 SMKKMFNVNKDLFIR
+225 SMKRMFNVNKDLFIR

-258 GTTFL
+258 GTEFL

-275 MAYFFEGL
+275 MAYFFDGF

-298 DKDLYKK
+298 DKELYKK
-305 TLTLSKQWSVITAFL
+305 ILTLSRQWSVITAVT
-320 IACIYGLFQ
+320 IASLYALFQ
-329 EQIIG
+329 EQVIG
-334 LFTNLPNVIDLSIE
+334 LFTNLPDVIELSLT
-348 YGTWL
+348 YGVWL
-353 IIYPFAACFG
+353 IIYPFVACFG
-363 LVIYGVFTGAT
+363 LVLYGVFTGAT

-382 MFYAMIVYIIIQITA
+382 MIYAMIVYIIIQITA

-414 IGRSGFLI
+414 MGRSGFLV
-422 MYTPRL
+422 MYTPQL
-428 NKKLFHLVQGDRS
+428 NKKLLQ
-441 HGSPLKDHEDSPA
+441 LKGEG
-454 SQ
+454 

>member
-1 MNHRAYLALAIP
+1 MNNRAYLSLAIP

-73 GASDPVQGVLA
+73 GANDPDQGILA

-90 LAVIVG
+90 LAIAVG

-103 WPIEYGAL
+103 WPIEYLAL
-111 LLISPDS
+111 KLFSADS
-118 DVSRFAAEYFRIRI
+118 VVSQFAAEYFRIRI

-178 FSFAVKGVATA
+178 FSFAVKGVAAA
-189 ALIAEVTAF
+189 ALIAEVTAST
-198 VLGLVIVLKASGFEW
+198 VGLLMIIKASPVVWQF
-213 KIPSIQELIDIQ
+213 PSFQELVDTK

-240 TICLLVVIN
+240 TISLLVVIN

-258 GTTFL
+258 GTDLL

-275 MAYFFEGL
+275 MAYFFEGF
-283 ANASSIL
+283 ANATSIL

-298 DKDLYKK
+298 DKELYNK
-305 TLTLSKQWSVITAFL
+305 TLTLSKQWSVIIAFV
-320 IACIYGLFQ
+320 IACIYGLLQ
-329 EQIIG
+329 KQIFA
-334 LFTNLPNVIDLSIE
+334 LFTNLSSVIDLSMT
-348 YGTWL
+348 YGRWL
-353 IIYPFAACFG
+353 ILYPFAACFG

-382 MFYAMIVYIIIQITA
+382 MIYAMIVYILLQITV

-405 LWLAFIIYT
+405 LWLAFIVYT
-414 IGRSGFLI
+414 VGRSGFLI

-428 NKKLFHLVQGDRS
+428 NKKLF
-441 HGSPLKDHEDSPA
+441 ETT
-454 SQ
+454 

>member
-1 MNHRAYLALAIP
+1 MNHRTYLTLAIP

-34 LPDPAYI
+34 LSAPAYI
-41 GGVAVGT
+41 AGVAVGT

-73 GASDPVQGVLA
+73 GASDSDQGVLA

-90 LAVIVG
+90 LALIVG
-96 ICFILLQ
+96 VLFILLQ
-103 WPIEYGAL
+103 WPIEHTAL
-111 LLISPDS
+111 LVISPDA
-118 DVSRFAAEYFRIRI
+118 DVSRFAVEYFRIRI

-148 MGMAKIKESLFLQVL
+148 MGMAKIRESLCLQIL
-163 MNVLNMILAILFVHV
+163 TNVLNMLLAILFVHV
-178 FSFAVKGVATA
+178 FSFDVQGVATA
-189 ALIAEVTAF
+189 TLIAEVTAF
-198 VLGLVIVLKASGFEW
+198 ILGLFIIW
-213 KIPSIQELIDIQ
+213 KSSPVKWKMPSIQALIDTN
-225 SMKKMFNVNKDLFIR
+225 STKRMFNVNKDLFIR

-258 GTTFL
+258 GTEFL

-275 MAYFFEGL
+275 MAYFFDGFS
-283 ANASSIL
+283 NASSIL

-298 DKDLYKK
+298 DKELFKK
-305 TLTLSKQWSVITAFL
+305 TLTLSRQWSIITAVI
-320 IACIYGLFQ
+320 IASLYAHFQ
-329 EQIIG
+329 KQVIG
-334 LFTNLPNVIDLSIE
+334 LFTNLPDVIELSLT
-348 YGTWL
+348 YGVWL
-353 IIYPFAACFG
+353 IIYPFVACFG
-363 LVIYGVFTGAT
+363 LVLYGVFTGAT

-382 MFYAMIVYIIIQITA
+382 MIYAMVVYIIIQITA

-414 IGRSGFLI
+414 IGRSGFLV

-428 NKKLFHLVQGDRS
+428 NKKLVE
-441 HGSPLKDHEDSPA
+441 LKGEG
-454 SQ
+454 